1 MPCSPVYCYMRVY
14 MVGLAQL
21 AVRIVLWVDFPAQS
35 MNEMRM
41 TFCCRC
47 FPVDLVD
54 LGIIFPGSCLFSCRP
69 F

>member
-1 MPCSPVYCYMRVY
+1 MHCSPAYCYMRVV

-21 AVRIVLWVDFPAQS
+21 AVGIVLWVDFPAQS
-35 MNEMRM
+35 VNEMLM